1 MKPRQRCIHAE
12 RAALVLSIFSLIAAA
27 PARADTAVSVPEKF
41 RILDADHDGHLARS
55 EVKRF
60 RGYARAF
67 DEADENRDGRL
78 DPAEFIKAE
87 SIYQRLAAADYVG
100 DSVITAKVK
109 AALLK
114 EPQLDSLDVSV
125 ATYRG
130 RVLLSG
136 FVDEPKQRAK
146 AVRVASSIE
155 GVVSVTNNLAVK

>member
-1 MKPRQRCIHAE
+1 MKLKQHRFHAE
-12 RAALVLSIFSLIAAA
+12 GAALVLSIFSLIAAA
-27 PARADTAVSVPEKF
+27 PAAADLPVSVQEKF
-41 RILDADHDGHLARS
+41 RMLDADHDGYLARG
-55 EVKRF
+55 EVRRI

-67 DEADENRDGRL
+67 DEADGNRDGRL

-87 SIYQRLAAADYVG
+87 SIYQRLAAAEYV
-100 DSVITAKVK
+100 DDTVITAKIK

-136 FVDEPKQRAK
+136 FVDEPKQRTK